1 MNTKLLDSLIKI
13 INSLSDE
20 EKKIISH
27 NITTSFPVQQNNSIN
42 LENEPFIGMWKDRK
56 DMEDSNQWLRQLRQ
70 NEWKVEK

>member
-1 MNTKLLDSLIKI
+1 MNTKLLDSLIQI

-20 EKKIISH
+20 EKKIISQ

-42 LENEPFIGMWKDRK
+42 LENEPFVEMWKDRK

-70 NEWKVEK
+70 NEWQ